1 MEEAGRNITKVLVV
15 DDEKLVLKTVRISLE
30 QLDGFEVLSASS
42 GKEGLELAR
51 SESPDI
57 IILDIY
63 LPPGISGAEVCRKLR
78 SDPITAEIPILFLTG
93 KYDVEAMEQ
102 TLELEAQAYILKP
115 FSSGDLINKINEVLG
130 LGI

>member
-15 DDEKLVLKTVRISLE
+15 DDEKLVVNIVRITLE

-63 LPPGISGAEVCRKLR
+63 MPPGIAGTEVCRKLR
-78 SDPITAEIPILFLTG
+78 SDPSTAEIPILFLTG

>member
-15 DDEKLVLKTVRISLE
+15 DDEKLVLDTVRITLK
-30 QLDGFEVLSASS
+30 QLDGIEVLSASS
-42 GKEGLELAR
+42 GKEGMELAR

-57 IILDIY
+57 IILDVY
-63 LPPGISGAEVCRKLR
+63 MPPGIAGTEVCRRLR
-78 SDPITAEIPILFLTG
+78 SDPSTAEIPIIFLTG

-102 TLELEAQAYILKP
+102 TLELEAQGYIMKP

>member
-15 DDEKLVLKTVRISLE
+15 DDEKLVLNTVRISLE